1 MELRDRYIRF
11 DWAIK
16 RLLRN
21 KANFGVLEGL
31 LTVLL
36 GKEIH
41 ILDILESESNQQSEE
56 DKFNR
61 VDIKACDSE
70 NEIIIVEVQV
80 TRELYYLERILYG
93 VAKAITEHIELGHIY
108 SEVKKVYSISILYFD
123 IGKGNDYLYH
133 GQNSFVGVHT
143 GDLLQVTTKEKDAI
157 VRRLPSEIFPEYF
170 LIRLNE
176 FDKVAVTPLEEWLD
190 YLKNG
195 HIRPDTTAPG
205 LAEARQK
212 LIYYNMDA
220 AEREA
225 YDRHVDAIMI
235 QNDVLGTAKLEG
247 LLEGRVEGRA
257 EGRAEGEM
265 KGRVEVARN
274 LKKMGLPLDTIIQS
288 TGLSVEEID
297 QL

>member
-1 MELRDRYIRF
+1 M
-11 DWAIK
+11 
-16 RLLRN
+16 
-21 KANFGVLEGL
+21 
-31 LTVLL
+31 
-36 GKEIH
+36 
-41 ILDILESESNQQSEE
+41 
-56 DKFNR
+56 
-61 VDIKACDSE
+61 
-70 NEIIIVEVQV
+70 
-80 TRELYYLERILYG
+80 
-93 VAKAITEHIELGHIY
+93 
-108 SEVKKVYSISILYFD
+108 
-123 IGKGNDYLYH
+123 
-133 GQNSFVGVHT
+133 GVHT

-247 LLEGRVEGRA
+247 LLEGRA